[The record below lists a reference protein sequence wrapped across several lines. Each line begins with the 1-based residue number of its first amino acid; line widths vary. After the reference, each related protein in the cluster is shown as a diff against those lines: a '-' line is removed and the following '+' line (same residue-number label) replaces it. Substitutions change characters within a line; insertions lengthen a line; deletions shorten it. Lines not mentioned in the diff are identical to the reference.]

1 MSNAISL
8 HAILITKILSMR
20 NFIWSFLSVFCV
32 IFVSFSQTK
41 GIQKGTYL
49 STNKGEKIK
58 LNLLEDNKYELVFYS
73 GEYEI
78 KGDSLL
84 FSQKVKSENAFEVAF
99 TSDKKAQKVK
109 IKFLDPSYYSFY
121 IGTQNSNNPVQY
133 QKITD
138 IRTKVDPEWIQ
149 TNLEFEI
156 DKADY
161 LYLVYEDYNG
171 ESKLSKFALPK
182 DVSEVTINYQLA
194 AVNDL
199 NIAGFFDQK
208 TNELRIS
215 EQKGKNPL
223 VFLNE
228 KDTPQATVSKVVP
241 VESQTISH
249 WTYPGK
255 EALVSDDFG
264 TENVAVD
271 STAVVV
277 DSYPS
282 TKFDF
287 KFKIENNLKSAI
299 SSTKN
304 KLLVVY
310 VDSKNPSAK
319 ADFDTFIKEQET
331 QVGYTM
337 YDAYH
342 AEYDLFNYYLA
353 SAEDKK
359 WLKTNKITDSPS
371 IIILNENG
379 AVLATS
385 KSKLTEK
392 QAQFNYYDGFY
403 KKAQRVNALLS
414 FDKAVK
420 NKKATDADLIMAF
433 NKAAVLELPYD
444 YDYAEASSENPEDF
458 KLVKVTLDKKTV
470 SQTWKKLIEAHQ
482 KDAKPNMYL
491 VETILKEIKNQGF
504 HKQFFNEDKVLT
516 DADFLSIDYLIKHAD
531 AIETQRVTFNEK
543 VGETHLIGNVIA
555 EITAA
560 LQQNTYIEADGVSGA
575 ANKDKTIAVYKKLIA
590 VGKGNFE
597 CYRNYFAYLGEAE
610 DKDGSNTS
618 YLKEFS
624 SYFNTNLAT
633 DKGSAIERLDEMYAT
648 LDPNSDYSYNGWNA
662 FKEYHSNLCNEAA
675 WTVVLKPGN
684 ANFLKSAIG
693 WSEYSLAVTKNNP
706 YYLDTLAQLY
716 YKDGQKQKAVETQT
730 LAVKYL
736 NAEVE
741 EETAIEIK
749 ETLTKMQ
756 DGTY

>member
-1 MSNAISL
+1 
-8 HAILITKILSMR
+8 MR
-20 NFIWSFLSVFCV
+20 NFKWSFLLVFCV
-32 IFVSFSQTK
+32 TFVSFSQTK

-73 GEYEI
+73 GDYEI

-84 FSQKVKSENAFEVAF
+84 FSQKVKSENAFDIAF
-99 TSDKKAQKVK
+99 KSDKKAQKIK

-121 IGTQNSNNPVQY
+121 IGTQKSNNSVQY
-133 QKITD
+133 QKIND
-138 IRTKVDPEWIQ
+138 IRTKVDPEFVQ

-182 DVSEVTINYQLA
+182 DVSEVTISYELA

-199 NIAGFFDQK
+199 KIAGFFDQK

-223 VFLNE
+223 VFVNE
-228 KDTPQATVSKVVP
+228 KEIPQTTVSKVIP
-241 VESQTISH
+241 VEIQTISN

-255 EALVSDDFG
+255 EALLSDDFG
-264 TENVAVD
+264 ADATVD
-271 STAVVV
+271 SASVVV

-299 SSTKN
+299 ASTKN

-310 VDSKNPSAK
+310 VDSKNPSSK
-319 ADFDTFIKEQET
+319 TDFDTFIKEQET

-359 WLKTNKITDSPS
+359 WLKTNKITDSPN
-371 IIILNENG
+371 ILILNENG
-379 AVLATS
+379 AILATS
-385 KSKLTEK
+385 QSKLTEK

-403 KKAQRVNALLS
+403 KKAQRVNAFLS
-414 FDKAVK
+414 FDKVIK

-433 NKAAVLELPYD
+433 NKAAVLEMPYD
-444 YDYAEASSENPEDF
+444 YDYAETDTENPADF

-470 SQTWKKLIEAHQ
+470 SQTWKKIIESHQ

-504 HKQFFNEDKVLT
+504 YKQFFNEDKVLT
-516 DADFLSIDYLIKHAD
+516 DTDFLSIDYLIKHAD
-531 AIETQRVTFNEK
+531 AIDTQKVAFNEK
-543 VGETHLIGNVIA
+543 EGETHLVGNVIA
-555 EITAA
+555 EITSA
-560 LQQNTYIEADGVSGA
+560 LQQNTYIEADGVSGE
-575 ANKDKTIAVYKKLIA
+575 ANKEKTIAVYKKLIA
-590 VGKGNFE
+590 AGKGNFE
-597 CYRNYFAYLGEAE
+597 SYRNYFAYLGEVE

-618 YLKEFS
+618 YLREFS

-648 LDPNSDYSYNGWNA
+648 LDPLSDYTYNGWNT
-662 FKEYHSNLCNEAA
+662 FKEYHSNLCNSAA
-675 WTVVLKPGN
+675 WTVVLKPAN
-684 ANFLKSAIG
+684 SNFLKSAIS
-693 WSEYSLAVTKNNP
+693 WSEYSLLITKNNP

-730 LAVKYL
+730 LAVQYL
-736 NAEVE
+736 SAEVE
-741 EETAIEIK
+741 EETAAEIR

>member
-1 MSNAISL
+1 M
-8 HAILITKILSMR
+8 ILTAKILSMR
-20 NFIWSFLSVFCV
+20 NFKWSFLFVFFV
-32 IFVSFSQTK
+32 TFVSFSQTK

-49 STNKGEKIK
+49 SANKGEKIK

-84 FSQKVKSENAFEVAF
+84 FSKKVKSENAFDLAF
-99 TSDKKAQKVK
+99 ATDKKAQKIK

-171 ESKLSKFALPK
+171 ESKLSKFGLPK
-182 DVSEVTINYQLA
+182 DVSEVTINYQLS

-199 NIAGFFDQK
+199 NLAGFFDRK

-228 KDTPQATVSKVVP
+228 KNTPQATVSKVIP
-241 VESQTISH
+241 VESQTISN

-255 EALVSDDFG
+255 EALISDDFG

-271 STAVVV
+271 STAVAVEP
-277 DSYPS
+277 YAS

-287 KFKIENNLKSAI
+287 KFKIESNLKNAI
-299 SSTKN
+299 LSTKN

-310 VDSKNPSAK
+310 VDSKNPAAK
-319 ADFDTFIKEQET
+319 ADFDAFIKDQEA
-331 QVGYTM
+331 QLGYTM
-337 YDAYH
+337 YDGYN

-359 WLKTNKITDSPS
+359 WLKNNKITDNPS
-371 IIILNENG
+371 IIILNQNG
-379 AVLATS
+379 DILATS
-385 KSKLTEK
+385 KSKLSEK

-403 KKAQRVNALLS
+403 KKAQRVNAFLS
-414 FDKAVK
+414 FDKVVK

-433 NKAAVLELPYD
+433 NKAAVLEMSYD
-444 YDYAEASSENPEDF
+444 YDYTETSAENPEDF
-458 KLVKVTLDKKTV
+458 KLIKVALDKKIV
-470 SQTWKKLIEAHQ
+470 SQNWKKLIEAHQ
-482 KDAKPNMYL
+482 KDTKPNMYL

-504 HKQFFNEDKVLT
+504 YKQFFNEDKLLT
-516 DADFLSIDYLIKHAD
+516 DTDFLSIDYLIKHAD
-531 AIETQRVTFNEK
+531 AIEMQRAAFNAKE
-543 VGETHLIGNVIA
+543 GEIHLIGDIIA
-555 EITAA
+555 EITSA
-560 LQQNTYIEADGVSGA
+560 LQQNGYTEVNGVSGE
-575 ANKDKTIAVYKKLIA
+575 ANKDKTISVYKKLIA
-590 VGKGNFE
+590 AGKGNFE
-597 CYRNYFAYLGEAE
+597 CYRNYFAYLGEVE

-633 DKGSAIERLDEMYAT
+633 DQGNAIERLDEMYAT

-662 FKEYHSNLCNEAA
+662 FKEYHSNLSNEAA
-675 WTVVLKPGN
+675 WTVVSKPGN
-684 ANFLKSAIG
+684 NGFIKSAIA
-693 WSEYSLAVTKNNP
+693 WSEYSLLVTKNNP

-716 YKDGQKQKAVETQT
+716 YKDGQKQKAIETQT

-736 NAEVE
+736 SVDIEQ
-741 EETAIEIK
+741 ETATEIR
-749 ETLTKMQ
+749 ETLAKMQ
-756 DGTY
+756 EGTY

>member
-1 MSNAISL
+1 
-8 HAILITKILSMR
+8 MR
-20 NFIWSFLSVFCV
+20 NFKWSFLLFFCV
-32 IFVSFSQTK
+32 TFVSFSQTK

-49 STNKGEKIK
+49 SANKGEKIK
-58 LNLLEDNKYELVFYS
+58 LNLLENNKYELVFYS
-73 GEYEI
+73 GDYEI

-84 FSQKVKSENAFEVAF
+84 FTQKVKSENAFDVAF
-99 TSDKKAQKVK
+99 ATDKKAQKIK
-109 IKFLDPSYYSFY
+109 IKFLEPSYYSFY
-121 IGTQNSNNPVQY
+121 IGTQNSNDPVQY
-133 QKITD
+133 QKIND
-138 IRTKVDPEWIQ
+138 IRTKVDPDFVQ

-182 DVSEVTINYQLA
+182 DVSEVTINYELA
-194 AVNDL
+194 ALGDL
-199 NIAGFFDQK
+199 KLAGFFDQK

-228 KDTPQATVSKVVP
+228 KDVPQAAVSKVIP
-241 VESQTISH
+241 VESQTISN

-255 EALVSDDFG
+255 EALISDNFG
-264 TENVAVD
+264 ADATVDSANVAI
-271 STAVVV
+271 

-287 KFKIENNLKSAI
+287 KFKIENNLKNAI
-299 SSTKN
+299 SATKN

-310 VDSKNPSAK
+310 VDSKSPSAK
-319 ADFDTFIKEQET
+319 TDFDTFIKDQEA

-359 WLKTNKITDSPS
+359 WLKTNKITDNPG
-371 IIILNENG
+371 IVVLNENG
-379 AVLATS
+379 DILATS
-385 KSKLTEK
+385 KSNLKDK

-414 FDKAVK
+414 FDKVIK
-420 NKKATDADLIMAF
+420 NKKATDVDLIKAF
-433 NKAAVLELPYD
+433 NKAAVLEMPYD
-444 YDYAEASSENPEDF
+444 YDYAETGTENPEDF
-458 KLVKVTLDKKTV
+458 KLVKVALDKKTV

-504 HKQFFNEDKVLT
+504 YKQFFNEDKVLT
-516 DADFLSIDYLIKHAD
+516 DTDFLAIDYLIKHAD
-531 AIETQRVTFNEK
+531 AIETQRVAFNEK
-543 VGETHLIGNVIA
+543 EGEIHLVGNVIA

-560 LQQNTYIEADGVSGA
+560 LQQNTYIEADGISGQ
-575 ANKDKTIAVYKKLIA
+575 ANKDKTISVYKKLITA
-590 VGKGNFE
+590 GKGNFE
-597 CYRNYFAYLGEAE
+597 CYKNYFAYLGEVE

-624 SYFNTNLAT
+624 SYFNANLAM

-648 LDPNSDYSYNGWNA
+648 LDPISDYSYNGWNV
-662 FKEYHSNLCNEAA
+662 FKEYHSNLCNSAA
-675 WTVVLKPGN
+675 WTVVLKPAN
-684 ANFLKSAIG
+684 ANFLKSAIT
-693 WSEYSLAVTKNNP
+693 WSEYSLIVTKNNP

-716 YKDGQKQKAVETQT
+716 YKDGQKQKAIETQT

-736 NAEVE
+736 STEIE
-741 EETAIEIK
+741 QETATEIH

>member
-1 MSNAISL
+1 
-8 HAILITKILSMR
+8 MR
-20 NFIWSFLSVFCV
+20 NFKWSFLLFFCV
-32 IFVSFSQTK
+32 TFVSFSQTK

-49 STNKGEKIK
+49 SANKGEKIK
-58 LNLLEDNKYELVFYS
+58 LNLLENNKYELVFYS
-73 GEYEI
+73 GDYEI

-84 FSQKVKSENAFEVAF
+84 FTQKVKSENAFDVAF
-99 TSDKKAQKVK
+99 ATDKKAQKIK
-109 IKFLDPSYYSFY
+109 IKFLEPSYYSFY
-121 IGTQNSNNPVQY
+121 IGTQNSNDPVQY
-133 QKITD
+133 QKIND
-138 IRTKVDPEWIQ
+138 IRTKVDPDFVQ

-182 DVSEVTINYQLA
+182 DVSEVTINYELA
-194 AVNDL
+194 ALGDL
-199 NIAGFFDQK
+199 KLAGFFDQK

-228 KDTPQATVSKVVP
+228 KDVPQAAVSKVIP
-241 VESQTISH
+241 VESQTISN

-255 EALVSDDFG
+255 EALISDNFG
-264 TENVAVD
+264 ADATVDSANVAI
-271 STAVVV
+271 

-287 KFKIENNLKSAI
+287 KFKIENNLKNAI
-299 SSTKN
+299 SATKN

-310 VDSKNPSAK
+310 VDSKSPSAK
-319 ADFDTFIKEQET
+319 TDFDTFIKDQEA

-359 WLKTNKITDSPS
+359 WLKTNKITDNPG
-371 IIILNENG
+371 IVVLNENG
-379 AVLATS
+379 DILATS
-385 KSKLTEK
+385 KSNLKDK

-403 KKAQRVNALLS
+403 KKAQRVNALLF
-414 FDKAVK
+414 FDKVIK
-420 NKKATDADLIMAF
+420 NKKATDVDLIKAF
-433 NKAAVLELPYD
+433 NKAAVLEMPYD
-444 YDYAEASSENPEDF
+444 YDYAETGTENPEDF
-458 KLVKVTLDKKTV
+458 KLVKVALDKKTV

-504 HKQFFNEDKVLT
+504 YKQFFNEDKVLT
-516 DADFLSIDYLIKHAD
+516 DTDFLAIDYLIKHAD
-531 AIETQRVTFNEK
+531 AIETQRVAFNEK
-543 VGETHLIGNVIA
+543 EGEIHLVGNVIA
-555 EITAA
+555 EITVA
-560 LQQNTYIEADGVSGA
+560 LQQNTYIEADGISGQ
-575 ANKDKTIAVYKKLIA
+575 ANKDKTISVYKKLITA
-590 VGKGNFE
+590 GKGNFE
-597 CYRNYFAYLGEAE
+597 CYKNYFAYLGEVE

-624 SYFNTNLAT
+624 SYFNANLAM

-648 LDPNSDYSYNGWNA
+648 LDPISDYSYNGWNV
-662 FKEYHSNLCNEAA
+662 FKEYHSNLCNSAA
-675 WTVVLKPGN
+675 WTVVLKPAN
-684 ANFLKSAIG
+684 ANFLKSAIT
-693 WSEYSLAVTKNNP
+693 WSEYSLVVTKNNP

-716 YKDGQKQKAVETQT
+716 YKDGQKQKAIETQT

-736 NAEVE
+736 STEIE
-741 EETAIEIK
+741 QETATEIH

>member
-1 MSNAISL
+1 
-8 HAILITKILSMR
+8 MR
-20 NFIWSFLSVFCV
+20 NFKWSFLFVFCI

-41 GIQKGTYL
+41 GIEKGTYL
-49 STNKGEKIK
+49 SANKGEKIK
-58 LNLLEDNKYELVFYS
+58 LNLLDNNKYELVFYS
-73 GEYEI
+73 GDYEI

-84 FSQKVKSENAFEVAF
+84 FTQKVKSENAFDVAF
-99 TSDKKAQKVK
+99 TTDKKAQKIK

-121 IGTQNSNNPVQY
+121 IGTQNSNGPVEY
-133 QKITD
+133 QKIND
-138 IRTKVDPEWIQ
+138 IRTKVDPDFIQ

-156 DKADY
+156 DKTDY

-182 DVSEVTINYQLA
+182 DVFEVTINYELA
-194 AVNDL
+194 ALGDL
-199 NIAGFFDQK
+199 KLAGFFDQK

-228 KDTPQATVSKVVP
+228 KELPQAAVSKVAP
-241 VESQTISH
+241 VENKTISN

-255 EALVSDDFG
+255 EPLISDDFG

-271 STAVVV
+271 STAVAVEA
-277 DSYPS
+277 YPS

-319 ADFDTFIKEQET
+319 ADFDTFIKEQEA
-331 QVGYTM
+331 QLGYTM
-337 YDAYH
+337 YDGYN

-359 WLKTNKITDSPS
+359 WLKNNKITDNPA
-371 IIILNENG
+371 IVVLNENG
-379 AVLATS
+379 TIVATS
-385 KSKLTEK
+385 KSKLSEK
-392 QAQFNYYDGFY
+392 QTQFNYYDTFY
-403 KKAQRVNALLS
+403 KKAQRANVLLS
-414 FDKAVK
+414 FDKAIK
-420 NKKATDADLIMAF
+420 NKKATDGDLIMAF
-433 NKAAVLELPYD
+433 NKAAVLEMPYD
-444 YDYAEASSENPEDF
+444 YSYSETDLDSPEDF
-458 KLVKVTLDKKTV
+458 KLVKVALDKKTI

-482 KDAKPNMYL
+482 KDTKPNMYL
-491 VETILKEIKNQGF
+491 IETILKEIKNQGF
-504 HKQFFNEDKVLT
+504 YKQFFNEDRVLT
-516 DADFLSIDYLIKHAD
+516 DIDFLSIDYLIKHAD
-531 AIETQRVTFNEK
+531 AIEAQRVAFNEK
-543 VGETHLIGNVIA
+543 EGEVHLIGNVIA

-560 LQQNTYIEADGVSGA
+560 LQQNTYIEADGVSGE
-575 ANKDKTIAVYKKLIA
+575 ANKDKTISVYKKLIA
-590 VGKGNFE
+590 AGKGNFE
-597 CYRNYFAYLGEAE
+597 SYRNYFAYLGEVE

-624 SYFNTNLAT
+624 SYFNANLAT

-648 LDPNSDYSYNGWNA
+648 LDPISDYSYNGWNA
-662 FKEYHSNLCNEAA
+662 FKEYHSNLCNSSA
-675 WTVVLKPGN
+675 WTVVLKPAN
-684 ANFLKSAIG
+684 ANFLKSAIT
-693 WSEYSLAVTKNNP
+693 WSEYSLLVTKNNP

-736 NAEVE
+736 TAEVD
-741 EETAIEIK
+741 EETAAEIR

>member
-1 MSNAISL
+1 
-8 HAILITKILSMR
+8 MR
-20 NFIWSFLSVFCV
+20 SFKWSFFLLFCV
-32 IFVSFSQTK
+32 TFVSFSQTK

-49 STNKGEKIK
+49 SANKGEKIK

-84 FSQKVKSENAFEVAF
+84 FTQKVKSENTFDVAF
-99 TSDKKAQKVK
+99 ATDKKAQKIK
-109 IKFLDPSYYSFY
+109 IKFLEPSYYSFY
-121 IGTQNSNNPVQY
+121 IGTQNSNGPVQY

-171 ESKLSKFALPK
+171 ESKLSKFGLPK

-199 NIAGFFDQK
+199 NISGFFDQK

-223 VFLNE
+223 VFINE
-228 KDTPQATVSKVVP
+228 KELPQAAVSKVIP
-241 VESQTISH
+241 VESQTISN

-255 EALVSDDFG
+255 EPLISDDFG
-264 TENVAVD
+264 SDGAVVD
-271 STAVVV
+271 SAAVVV
-277 DSYPS
+277 DAYAPPAPPKS
-282 TKFDF
+282 DF
-287 KFKIENNLKSAI
+287 KLKIESNLKNAI

-310 VDSKNPSAK
+310 VDSKNPAVKS
-319 ADFDTFIKEQET
+319 DFDTFIKDQEA
-331 QVGYTM
+331 QLGYTM
-337 YDAYH
+337 YDGYN

-359 WLKTNKITDSPS
+359 WLKINKITDNPN
-371 IIILNENG
+371 IIVLNENG
-379 AVLATS
+379 DILATS
-385 KSKLTEK
+385 KAKLSEK
-392 QAQFNYYDGFY
+392 QTQFNYYDGFY

-414 FDKAVK
+414 FDKVIK
-420 NKKATDADLIMAF
+420 NKKAKDADLIMAF
-433 NKAAVLELPYD
+433 NKAAVLEMPYD
-444 YDYAEASSENPEDF
+444 YDYAETSTENPEDF
-458 KLVKVTLDKKTV
+458 KLVKVALDKKTV
-470 SQTWKKLIEAHQ
+470 SQNWKKVIEAHQ

-504 HKQFFNEDKVLT
+504 YKQFFNEDKVLNDT
-516 DADFLSIDYLIKHAD
+516 DFLSIDYLIKHAD
-531 AIETQRVTFNEK
+531 AIETERVAFNEK
-543 VGETHLIGNVIA
+543 EGEKHLVGNVIA
-555 EITAA
+555 EITSA
-560 LQQNTYIEADGVSGA
+560 LQQNTYIEADGVSGE
-575 ANKDKTIAVYKKLIA
+575 ANKDKTISVYKKLIA
-590 VGKGNFE
+590 AGKGNFE

-624 SYFNTNLAT
+624 SYYNANLAT

-648 LDPNSDYSYNGWNA
+648 LDPISDYSYNGWNA

-684 ANFLKSAIG
+684 ANFLKSAIS

-736 NAEVE
+736 SAEVE

>member
-1 MSNAISL
+1 
-8 HAILITKILSMR
+8 MR
-20 NFIWSFLSVFCV
+20 NFKWSFLLFFCV
-32 IFVSFSQTK
+32 TFVSFSQTK

-49 STNKGEKIK
+49 SANKGEKIK
-58 LNLLEDNKYELVFYS
+58 LNLLENNKYELVFYS
-73 GEYEI
+73 GDYEI

-84 FSQKVKSENAFEVAF
+84 FTQKVKSENAFDVAF
-99 TSDKKAQKVK
+99 ATDKKAQKIK
-109 IKFLDPSYYSFY
+109 IKFLEPSYYSFY
-121 IGTQNSNNPVQY
+121 IGTQNSNDPVQY
-133 QKITD
+133 QKIND
-138 IRTKVDPEWIQ
+138 IRTKVDPDFVQ

-171 ESKLSKFALPK
+171 ESKLSKFALTK
-182 DVSEVTINYQLA
+182 DVSEVTINYELA
-194 AVNDL
+194 ALGNL
-199 NIAGFFDQK
+199 KLAGFFDQK

-228 KDTPQATVSKVVP
+228 KDVPQAAVSKVIP
-241 VESQTISH
+241 VESQTISN

-255 EALVSDDFG
+255 EPLISDNFG
-264 TENVAVD
+264 ADATVDSANVAVD
-271 STAVVV
+271 SY
-277 DSYPS
+277 SS
-282 TKFDF
+282 TKFNF
-287 KFKIENNLKSAI
+287 KFKIENNLKNAI
-299 SSTKN
+299 SATKN

-310 VDSKNPSAK
+310 VDSKSPSAK
-319 ADFDTFIKEQET
+319 TDFDTFIKDQEA

-342 AEYDLFNYYLA
+342 DEYDLFNYYLA

-359 WLKTNKITDSPS
+359 WLKTNKITDNPG
-371 IIILNENG
+371 IVVLNENG
-379 AVLATS
+379 DILATS
-385 KSKLTEK
+385 KSNLKDK

-403 KKAQRVNALLS
+403 KKAQRVNALMS
-414 FDKAVK
+414 FDKVIK
-420 NKKATDADLIMAF
+420 NKKATDVDLIKAF
-433 NKAAVLELPYD
+433 NKAAVLEMSYD
-444 YDYAEASSENPEDF
+444 YDYAETGAENPEDF
-458 KLVKVTLDKKTV
+458 KLVKVALDKKTV

-504 HKQFFNEDKVLT
+504 YKQFFNEDKVLT
-516 DADFLSIDYLIKHAD
+516 DTDFLAIDYLIKHAD
-531 AIETQRVTFNEK
+531 AIETQRVAFNEK
-543 VGETHLIGNVIA
+543 EGEIHLVGNVIA

-560 LQQNTYIEADGVSGA
+560 LQQNAYIEADGISGQ
-575 ANKDKTIAVYKKLIA
+575 ANKDKTISVYKKLITA
-590 VGKGNFE
+590 GKGNFA
-597 CYRNYFAYLGEAE
+597 CYKNYFAYLGEVE

-624 SYFNTNLAT
+624 SYFNANLAM

-648 LDPNSDYSYNGWNA
+648 LDPISDYSYNGWNV
-662 FKEYHSNLCNEAA
+662 FKEYHSNLCNSAA
-675 WTVVLKPGN
+675 WTVVLKPAN
-684 ANFLKSAIG
+684 ANFLKSAIT
-693 WSEYSLAVTKNNP
+693 WSEYSLVVTKNNP

-716 YKDGQKQKAVETQT
+716 YKDGQKQKAIETQT

-736 NAEVE
+736 STEVE
-741 EETAIEIK
+741 QKTATEIH

>member
-1 MSNAISL
+1 
-8 HAILITKILSMR
+8 MR
-20 NFIWSFLSVFCV
+20 TFIWSFSVFFCV
-32 IFVSFSQTK
+32 ILSSFSQVK
-41 GIQKGTYL
+41 NIEKATYL
-49 STNKGEKIK
+49 STNKGQKIK
-58 LNLLEDNKYELVFYS
+58 LNLLDNNKYELVFYS
-73 GEYEI
+73 GDYEI

-84 FSQKVKSENAFEVAF
+84 FSQKIKSENTFDVAF
-99 TSDKKAQKVK
+99 TTDKKAKKIK

-121 IGTQNSNNPVQY
+121 VGTQNSNNPVQY

-138 IRTKVDPEWIQ
+138 IRTKVDPEWTQ
-149 TNLEFEI
+149 TNLEFEV

-171 ESKLSKFALPK
+171 ESKLTKFALPK
-182 DVSEVTINYQLA
+182 DVSEVVVNYQLA
-194 AVNDL
+194 ALDDL
-199 NIAGFFDQK
+199 NIAGFFDKK
-208 TNELRIS
+208 TNELKIS

-228 KDTPQATVSKVVP
+228 KDTPQASASKVIP
-241 VESQTISH
+241 LESQTISN

-255 EALVSDDFG
+255 QPLISDDFG
-264 TENVAVD
+264 SKGEVVDSAAVAVD
-271 STAVVV
+271 AYAPPAPPKS
-277 DSYPS
+277 
-282 TKFDF
+282 DF
-287 KFKIENNLKSAI
+287 KLRIENNLKNAVA
-299 SSTKN
+299 STKN

-319 ADFDTFIKEQET
+319 ADFDTFIKEQEA
-331 QVGYTM
+331 QLGYTM
-337 YDAYH
+337 YDGYH

-353 SAEDKK
+353 SEQDKK
-359 WLKTNKITDSPS
+359 WLKTNKITDNPGL
-371 IIILNENG
+371 IVLNENG
-379 AVLATS
+379 EILATS
-385 KSKLTEK
+385 KSKLAEK

-403 KKAQRVNALLS
+403 KKAQRVNILLS

-433 NKAAVLELPYD
+433 NKAAVLEMPYD
-444 YDYAEASSENPEDF
+444 YDYTETSEENPEDF

-482 KDAKPNMYL
+482 KDTKPNMYL

-504 HKQFFNEDKVLT
+504 YKQFFNEDKVLT
-516 DADFLSIDYLIKHAD
+516 DTDFLAIDYLIKHAD
-531 AIETQRVTFNEK
+531 AIETERVVFNEK
-543 VGETHLIGNVIA
+543 EGEKHLVGNVVA
-555 EITAA
+555 EITSA
-560 LQQNTYIEADGVSGA
+560 LQQNTYIEADGVSGE
-575 ANKDKTIAVYKKLIA
+575 ANKDKTISVYKKIIGS
-590 VGKGNFE
+590 GKGNFE
-597 CYRNYFAYLGEAE
+597 CYRNYFAYLSEVE

-624 SYFNTNLAT
+624 SYFNANLAT

-648 LDPNSDYSYNGWNA
+648 LDPISDYSYNGWNA
-662 FKEYHSNLCNEAA
+662 FKEYHSNLCNSAA

-684 ANFLKSAIG
+684 ADFLKSAIG

-716 YKDGQKQKAVETQT
+716 YKDGQKQKAVETQR

-741 EETAIEIK
+741 AETAVEIR

>member
-1 MSNAISL
+1 
-8 HAILITKILSMR
+8 MR
-20 NFIWSFLSVFCV
+20 SFKWSFLLLFCV
-32 IFVSFSQTK
+32 TFISFSQTK

-49 STNKGEKIK
+49 SANKGEKIK

-73 GEYEI
+73 GDYEI

-84 FSQKVKSENAFEVAF
+84 FTQKVKSENAFDVAF
-99 TSDKKAQKVK
+99 ATDKKAQKIK
-109 IKFLDPSYYSFY
+109 IKFLEPSYYSFY
-121 IGTQNSNNPVQY
+121 IGTQNSNGPVQY
-133 QKITD
+133 QKIND
-138 IRTKVDPEWIQ
+138 IRTKVDPDFIQ
-149 TNLEFEI
+149 ANLEFEI
-156 DKADY
+156 EKADY
-161 LYLVYEDYNG
+161 LYVVYEDYNG

-182 DVSEVTINYQLA
+182 DVSEVTINYELA
-194 AVNDL
+194 ALGDL
-199 NIAGFFDQK
+199 KLAGFFDQK

-228 KDTPQATVSKVVP
+228 KDTPQAAVSKVVP
-241 VESQTISH
+241 VESKTISN

-255 EALVSDDFG
+255 EALISDDFG
-264 TENVAVD
+264 ADATVD
-271 STAVVV
+271 SAVVAV

-287 KFKIENNLKSAI
+287 KFKIENNLKNAVSA
-299 SSTKN
+299 TKN

-310 VDSKNPSAK
+310 VDSKSPSAK
-319 ADFDTFIKEQET
+319 TEFDTFIKDQEA

-359 WLKTNKITDSPS
+359 WLKANKITDNPG
-371 IIILNENG
+371 IIVLNENG
-379 AVLATS
+379 DILATS
-385 KSKLTEK
+385 KSNLKDK

-414 FDKAVK
+414 FDKVIK
-420 NKKATDADLIMAF
+420 NKKATDANLIMAF
-433 NKAAVLELPYD
+433 NKAAVLEIPYD
-444 YDYAEASSENPEDF
+444 YDYAETDTENPTDF
-458 KLVKVTLDKKTV
+458 KLVKVALDKKTV
-470 SQTWKKLIEAHQ
+470 SQTWKKLIEEHQ

-504 HKQFFNEDKVLT
+504 YKQFFNEDKVLT
-516 DADFLSIDYLIKHAD
+516 DTDFLAIDYLIKHAD
-531 AIETQRVTFNEK
+531 AIETQRVAFNEK
-543 VGETHLIGNVIA
+543 EGETHLIGNVIA

-560 LQQNTYIEADGVSGA
+560 LQQNTYIEADGVSGE
-575 ANKDKTIAVYKKLIA
+575 ANKDKTISVYKKLITA
-590 VGKGNFE
+590 GKGNFE
-597 CYRNYFAYLGEAE
+597 CYKNYFAYLGEGE

-624 SYFNTNLAT
+624 SYFNANLAT
-633 DKGSAIERLDEMYAT
+633 DKESAIERLDEMYAT
-648 LDPNSDYSYNGWNA
+648 LDPISDYSYNGWNA
-662 FKEYHSNLCNEAA
+662 FKEYHSNLCNSAA
-675 WTVVLKPGN
+675 WTVVLKPAN

-736 NAEVE
+736 SAEVE
-741 EETAIEIK
+741 VETADEIR

-756 DGTY
+756 EGIY

>member
-1 MSNAISL
+1 
-8 HAILITKILSMR
+8 MR
-20 NFIWSFLSVFCV
+20 NFKWSFLFFFCV
-32 IFVSFSQTK
+32 TFVSFSQTK

-49 STNKGEKIK
+49 STNKGQKIK
-58 LNLLEDNKYELVFYS
+58 LNLLEENKYELVFYS
-73 GEYEI
+73 GDYEI

-84 FSQKVKSENAFEVAF
+84 FSQKVKSENAFDLAF
-99 TSDKKAQKVK
+99 ATDKKAQKIK

-121 IGTQNSNNPVQY
+121 IGTQKSNDPVQY
-133 QKITD
+133 QKIND
-138 IRTKVDPEWIQ
+138 IRTKIDPDFIQ
-149 TNLEFEI
+149 TNLEFEL

-194 AVNDL
+194 VLDDL

-228 KDTPQATVSKVVP
+228 KDTPLAAVSKVIP
-241 VESQTISH
+241 VESQTISN

-255 EALVSDDFG
+255 EALMSDDFG
-264 TENVAVD
+264 ADATVD
-271 STAVVV
+271 SAAVVV

-287 KFKIENNLKSAI
+287 KFKIENNLKNALSA
-299 SSTKN
+299 TKN

-310 VDSKNPSAK
+310 ADSKNASAK
-319 ADFDTFIKEQET
+319 SDFDTFIKDQEA

-359 WLKTNKITDSPS
+359 WLKTNKITDNPG
-371 IIILNENG
+371 IIVLNENG
-379 AVLATS
+379 AILATS
-385 KSKLTEK
+385 KSNLKDK

-403 KKAQRVNALLS
+403 KKAQRVNAFLS
-414 FDKAVK
+414 FDKVIK
-420 NKKATDADLIMAF
+420 NKKTTDADLIMAF
-433 NKAAVLELPYD
+433 NKAAVLEMPYD
-444 YDYAEASSENPEDF
+444 YDYAETSTENPEDF

-482 KDAKPNMYL
+482 KDTKPNMYL

-504 HKQFFNEDKVLT
+504 YKQFFNEDKVLT
-516 DADFLSIDYLIKHAD
+516 DTDFLSIDYLIKHAD
-531 AIETQRVTFNEK
+531 AIETQRVAFNEK
-543 VGETHLIGNVIA
+543 EGEIHLVGNVIA
-555 EITAA
+555 EITSA
-560 LQQNTYIEADGVSGA
+560 LQQNAYIEVDGISGE
-575 ANKDKTIAVYKKLIA
+575 ANKDKTISVYKKLITA
-590 VGKGNFE
+590 GKGNFE
-597 CYRNYFAYLGEAE
+597 CYKNYFAYLGEVE

-624 SYFNTNLAT
+624 SYFNANLAI
-633 DKGSAIERLDEMYAT
+633 DKGGAIERLDEMYAT
-648 LDPNSDYSYNGWNA
+648 LDPISDYSYNGWNA
-662 FKEYHSNLCNEAA
+662 FKEYHSNLCNSAA
-675 WTVVLKPGN
+675 WMVVLKPAN
-684 ANFLKSAIG
+684 ANFLKSAIT
-693 WSEYSLAVTKNNP
+693 WSEYSLVVTKNNP

-716 YKDGQKQKAVETQT
+716 YKDGQKQKAIETQT
-730 LAVKYL
+730 LAIKYL
-736 NAEVE
+736 SAETE
-741 EETAIEIK
+741 QETATEIR